1 MHTRPNR
8 PHQKKK
14 KRPDI
19 AYRTRSVAK
28 KMLST
33 HISND
38 LTQVSVS
45 AEDRSNM
52 PLVDQHFSCPL
63 MPLADQYLHAQS
75 CPSWTST
82 FVPIRV
88 LQAIHEQP
96 KSHK

>member
-8 PHQKKK
+8 PHKKK
-14 KRPDI
+14 ET
-19 AYRTRSVAK
+19 TRYCVPYAFGGK
-28 KMLST
+28 KTLST